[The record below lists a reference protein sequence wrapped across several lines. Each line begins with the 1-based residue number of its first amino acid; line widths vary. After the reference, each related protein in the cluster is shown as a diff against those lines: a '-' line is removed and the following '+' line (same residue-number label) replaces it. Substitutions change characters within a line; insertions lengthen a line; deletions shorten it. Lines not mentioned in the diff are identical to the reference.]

1 MAKVQIIP
9 RRSFFLG
16 DMLLNESEVAV
27 VEEADAGHLIK
38 SGWVDLVEDG
48 GGDGSK
54 PVVVGELFGGL
65 LRQRIAEAK
74 QSANVLDGDDITILK
89 RKSGGKKVPS
99 KVSETDGQREGET
112 DGQREGETDGQ
123 REGEGENV

>member
-27 VEEADAGHLIK
+27 VEEADVGHLIK
-38 SGWVDLVEDG
+38 TGWVDLVEG
-48 GGDGSK
+48 GGESK
-54 PVVVGELFGGL
+54 PAAG
-65 LRQRIAEAK
+65 K
-74 QSANVLDGDDITILK
+74 
-89 RKSGGKKVPS
+89 KSGGKKAPS

>member
-16 DMLLNESEVAV
+16 DMLLDV
-27 VEEADAGHLIK
+27 GHLIK

-48 GGDGSK
+48 GGGESK
-54 PVVVGELFGGL
+54 PAAG
-65 LRQRIAEAK
+65 K
-74 QSANVLDGDDITILK
+74 
-89 RKSGGKKVPS
+89 KSGGKKVPS

-123 REGEGENV
+123 REGDGENV

>member
-1 MAKVQIIP
+1 MEKVQIIP

-27 VEEADAGHLIK
+27 VEEADVGHLIK

-48 GGDGSK
+48 GGGESK
-54 PVVVGELFGGL
+54 PAAG
-65 LRQRIAEAK
+65 K
-74 QSANVLDGDDITILK
+74 
-89 RKSGGKKVPS
+89 KSGGKKVLS

-123 REGEGENV
+123 REGETDGQREGETDGQREGKGENV